1 MPERGFY
8 MRKESR
14 TGILLTLPSL
24 LGLLAFYI
32 IPFFVSLTYTFTQGV
47 AERRFVGMA
56 NFRDLLRN
64 PIFRQAVGNTISF
77 LFLGVPVLLLL
88 SVLLSVILAKG
99 SFGWQRWAL
108 LLPFVLP
115 APSLAVAWRSIWG
128 VGGGLDRLLELLG
141 MPAANLLEKSAFP
154 LLLVLYLLRN
164 VGYICIILTSSIR
177 ALPVEYRESYCLD
190 SSSETGYV
198 CRILLP
204 LISHTLLFAG
214 VVAVVNYF
222 LLFRDVYMIYGDV
235 PPGTVYML
243 QHFMNNNFYKLNYQ
257 RLSAAAFLLALCL
270 SGLAAAVLLA
280 GRRLKWDVD

>member
-1 MPERGFY
+1 

-14 TGILLTLPSL
+14 TGVFLALPGL
-24 LGLLAFYI
+24 LGLLALYI

-47 AERRFVGMA
+47 TECRFVGMA
-56 NFRDLLRN
+56 NFRDLLGN
-64 PIFRQAVGNTISF
+64 PVFRQAVRNTISF
-77 LFLGVPVLLLL
+77 LLLGVPILLLL

-99 SFGWQRWAL
+99 CFGWQRWTL

-128 VGGGLDRLLELLG
+128 ASGGLDRLLEMLG
-141 MPAANLLEKSAFP
+141 LPEANHLEKSAYP

-177 ALPVEYRESYCLD
+177 ALPVEYRENYCLD
-190 SSSETGYV
+190 NSSEGGYV

-204 LISHTLLFAG
+204 LISPTLLFAG

-235 PPGTVYML
+235 PPRTVYML

-270 SGLAAAVLLA
+270 SGLVAAVLLA
-280 GRRLKWDVD
+280 RGRLKWDVD

>member
-1 MPERGFY
+1 

-14 TGILLTLPSL
+14 TGVFFALPGL

-32 IPFFVSLTYTFTQGV
+32 IPFFASLTYTFTQGV
-47 AERRFVGMA
+47 TERRFVGMA
-56 NFRDLLRN
+56 NFQDLLGN
-64 PIFRQAVGNTISF
+64 PVFRQAVRNTISF
-77 LFLGVPVLLLL
+77 LLLGVPILLLL

-99 SFGWQRWAL
+99 CFGWQRWAL
-108 LLPFVLP
+108 LLPLVLP

-128 VGGGLDRLLELLG
+128 AGGGLDRLLEMLG
-141 MPAANLLEKSAFP
+141 LPEANHLEKSAFP
-154 LLLVLYLLRN
+154 LLFVLYLLRN

-190 SSSETGYV
+190 SSSEAGYV

-204 LISHTLLFAG
+204 LISPTLLFAG

-235 PPGTVYML
+235 PPRTVYML

-270 SGLAAAVLLA
+270 SGLVAAVLLA

>member
-1 MPERGFY
+1 
-8 MRKESR
+8 MRKASR
-14 TGILLTLPSL
+14 TGVLLALPGL
-24 LGLLAFYI
+24 LGLLAFYV

-47 AERRFVGMA
+47 TEHRFAGIA
-56 NFRDLLRN
+56 NFQDLLGN
-64 PIFRQAVGNTISF
+64 SVFRQAVRNTISF
-77 LFLGVPVLLLL
+77 LLLGVPILLLL
-88 SVLLSVILAKG
+88 SVLPSVILAKG

-128 VGGGLDRLLELLG
+128 AGGGLGRLLELLG
-141 MPAANLLEKSAFP
+141 PPEANHLEKSAFP

-204 LISHTLLFAG
+204 LISPTLLFAG

-235 PPGTVYML
+235 PPRTVYML

>member
-1 MPERGFY
+1 

-14 TGILLTLPSL
+14 TGVFLAQPGL

-32 IPFFVSLTYTFTQGV
+32 IPFFASLTYTFTQGV
-47 AERRFVGMA
+47 TERRFVGMA
-56 NFRDLLRN
+56 NFQDLLGN
-64 PIFRQAVGNTISF
+64 PVFRQAVRNTISF
-77 LFLGVPVLLLL
+77 LLLGVPILLLL

-99 SFGWQRWAL
+99 CFGWQRWAL
-108 LLPFVLP
+108 LLPLVLP

-128 VGGGLDRLLELLG
+128 AGGGLDRLLEMLG
-141 MPAANLLEKSAFP
+141 LPEANHLEKSAFP
-154 LLLVLYLLRN
+154 LLFVLYLLRN

-190 SSSETGYV
+190 SSSEAGYV

-204 LISHTLLFAG
+204 LISPTLLFAG

-222 LLFRDVYMIYGDV
+222 LLFRDAYMIYGDV
-235 PPGTVYML
+235 PPRTVYML

-270 SGLAAAVLLA
+270 SGLVAAVLLA

>member
-1 MPERGFY
+1 MG
-8 MRKESR
+8 KTSC
-14 TGILLTLPSL
+14 TGALLALPGL
-24 LGLLAFYI
+24 LGSLAFYV

-56 NFRDLLRN
+56 NFRDLLDN
-64 PIFRQAVGNTISF
+64 PVFRQAVRNTISF
-77 LFLGVPVLLLL
+77 LLLGVPILLLL
-88 SVLLSVILAKG
+88 SMLLSMILAKG
-99 SFGWQRWAL
+99 CFGWQRWAL

-128 VGGGLDRLLELLG
+128 AGGAADRLLEMLG
-141 MPAANLLEKSAFP
+141 LPAANHLEKSAFP

-177 ALPVEYRESYCLD
+177 SLPTEYREGHCLD

-198 CRILLP
+198 CHILLP
-204 LISHTLLFAG
+204 LISPTLLFAG
-214 VVAVVNYF
+214 VVAVINYF

-235 PPGTVYML
+235 PPRTVYML
-243 QHFMNNNFYKLNYQ
+243 QHLMNNNFYKLNYQ
-257 RLSAAAFLLALCL
+257 RLSAAAFLLVLCL
-270 SGLAAAVLLA
+270 SGLVAAVLLA

>member
-1 MPERGFY
+1 
-8 MRKESR
+8 MRKASH
-14 TGILLTLPSL
+14 TGILLVLPGL
-24 LGLLAFYI
+24 LGLLAFYV

-47 AERRFVGMA
+47 AERRFVGTA
-56 NFRDLLRN
+56 NFRDLLGN
-64 PIFRQAVGNTISF
+64 PVFRRAAGNTIFF
-77 LFLGVPVLLLL
+77 LLLGVPVLLLL
-88 SVLLSVILAKG
+88 SMLLSVILAKG

-115 APSLAVAWRSIWG
+115 ASSLAVAWRSIWG
-128 VGGGLDRLLELLG
+128 AGGAVDRLLG
-141 MPAANLLEKSAFP
+141 MMRLPEANLLEKGAFP

-164 VGYICIILTSSIR
+164 VGYMCIILTSAIR
-177 ALPVEYRESYCLD
+177 ALPVEYRENYWLD
-190 SSSETGYV
+190 NSSEGGYV

-204 LISHTLLFAG
+204 LISPTLLFAG

-235 PPGTVYML
+235 PPGPVYML

-270 SGLAAAVLLA
+270 SGLVAAVLLA
-280 GRRLKWDVD
+280 RRRLKWDVD

>member
-1 MPERGFY
+1 
-8 MRKESR
+8 MRKASC
-14 TGILLTLPSL
+14 TGGLLALPGL
-24 LGLLAFYI
+24 LGLLAFYV

-47 AERRFVGMA
+47 TQRRFVGMA
-56 NFRDLLRN
+56 NFRDLLDN
-64 PIFRQAVGNTISF
+64 PVFRQAVGNTIFF
-77 LFLGVPVLLLL
+77 LLLGVPVLLLL
-88 SVLLSVILAKG
+88 SVLLSMIIAKG

-128 VGGGLDRLLELLG
+128 AGGGLDRLLEILG
-141 MPAANLLEKSAFP
+141 LPGANHLEKSAFP

-164 VGYICIILTSSIR
+164 VGYICISLTSSIR

-190 SSSETGYV
+190 SSSEIGYV

-204 LISHTLLFAG
+204 LISPTLLFAG

-235 PPGTVYML
+235 PPRTVYML

-270 SGLAAAVLLA
+270 TGLAAAVLLA